1 MNAIFSIH
9 KDYIGLIFDGT
20 KNLEFRK
27 SIGKDL
33 KENDIIFL
41 YETKRDLGTGLIVGE
56 VKIKKIVPIR
66 FHKTGTYVM
75 LPYFVS
81 KYGTEEEKGQVEKAM
96 SVHLTNFDESIVLSY
111 LFDDWTLDYM
121 TKNDDV
127 PDWFKIKHPLW
138 PNVTEYNRI
147 HKKSADLCN
156 RCDEWANKIGFY
168 NKYSASYWKYIIE
181 LKEPIKYIRPLLIN
195 EFKNKDNMTIYKAPQ
210 SWCYTLNKGE

>member
-56 VKIKKIVPIR
+56 VKVKKIVPIR
-66 FHKTGTYVM
+66 FHKTGTYTM

-168 NKYSASYWKYIIE
+168 GKYNASYWRYIIE
-181 LKEPIKYIRPLLIN
+181 LKEPVKYIRPLLIN
-195 EFKNKDNMTIYKAPQ
+195 EFKNKNNMTIYKAPQ